1 MKTFAL
7 AIAAAALLAPALI
20 QSASAESASV
30 NIRVGTPGYTAY
42 GQERVVVSSPS
53 RCRTVTTKTKRANG
67 SVVISKKR
75 VCG

>member
-30 NIRVGTPGYTAY
+30 NIRVGTPGYHARA
-42 GQERVVVSSPS
+42 QERVVISSPS

-67 SVVISKKR
+67 SMVISKKR
-75 VCG
+75 VCR